1 MRTPSVMMS
10 QQHQVR
16 KSSFWL
22 DFFHLYR
29 SMPELWLTN
38 SKEYRNRK
46 LKAASY
52 ERLLQHMRQADP
64 TSNIHMLKRKIN
76 NLRTSYRRELRKVL
90 ESKSL
95 SSRLSVRGANGEV
108 EVEEEEL
115 EEEYVPTLWYYN
127 ELDFLYEQET
137 GEAQTLLQSPVEQ
150 SLRGEQHRSQ
160 QRRQQQQQHQLSEL
174 AEEHEHEQ
182 DSGSIVEMSVQHVAT
197 DEANTLKKMHNNNS
211 NRFAMLS
218 ISIMNFNEAELLQ
231 FYTFKVLRLFC
242 V

>member
-1 MRTPSVMMS
+1 MRRPSVMMS

-29 SMPELWLTN
+29 SMPELWQTN

-52 ERLLQHMRQADP
+52 ERLLQHMRQSDP

-95 SSRLSVRGANGEV
+95 SSRSARGANGQV
-108 EVEEEEL
+108 EVDEEE

-150 SLRGEQHRSQ
+150 SRRGQQQRSQ
-160 QRRQQQQQHQLSEL
+160 QRRQQQLQQQHQLSEL

-197 DEANTLKKMHNNNS
+197 DEANKLRKC
-211 NRFAMLS
+211 
-218 ISIMNFNEAELLQ
+218 IIIIVIDLQ
-231 FYTFKVLRLFC
+231 CYRYRL
-242 V
+242 